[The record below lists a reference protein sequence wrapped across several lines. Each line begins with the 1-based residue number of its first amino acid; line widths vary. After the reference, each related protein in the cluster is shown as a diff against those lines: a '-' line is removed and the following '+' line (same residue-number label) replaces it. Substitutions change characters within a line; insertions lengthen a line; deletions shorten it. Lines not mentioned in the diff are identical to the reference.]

1 VVSSRARQKTS
12 RRDARGARATPRRG
26 ETGDA
31 NAARERARERAIRAA
46 KRGEK
51 RARRRSI

>member
-1 VVSSRARQKTS
+1 LSSRARQKTS